1 MSIPKN
7 KGVTAMAA
15 ATETCRELAR
25 RASSGIEVSLF
36 WSASTNQVIVEVF
49 DARIEGGFRFEVEC
63 SRALD
68 AYNHPYAYAPAT
80 VPEVWS

>member
-1 MSIPKN
+1 
-7 KGVTAMAA
+7 MAA

-36 WSASTNQVIVEVF
+36 WREATNQVIVEVF
-49 DARIEGGFRFEVEC
+49 DARIDDGFQFEVEG

-68 AYNHPYAYAPAT
+68 AYNHPYAYAPVSVLQAR
-80 VPEVWS
+80 S